1 MTDQDAAVG
10 SLLRLPGLGG
20 VSGRRRLIAA
30 VILLRLLLALTAV
43 LASLRGQL
51 ALSADLLAYL
61 LAVVIVAVIGGLY
74 PALVAALASAGL
86 ADLCMWPL
94 RCWAVELA
102 ARLERLAARALRR
115 PRSAARCSWRAGADL
130 CQRSGDF
137 PCLRGPVSWVQTAA
151 TVRTVRLAWK
161 FWMAPEAIG
170 MTANRKPRST

>member
-43 LASLRGQL
+43 LASLWGQL

-61 LAVVIVAVIGGLY
+61 LAVVIVAVIGRLY

-115 PRSAARCSWRAGADL
+115 PRSAARCSWQAGADPSPNDL
-130 CQRSGDF
+130 EIFHAPTKATSAAS
-137 PCLRGPVSWVQTAA
+137 LSASTARRPQP
-151 TVRTVRLAWK
+151 TR
-161 FWMAPEAIG
+161 
-170 MTANRKPRST
+170 